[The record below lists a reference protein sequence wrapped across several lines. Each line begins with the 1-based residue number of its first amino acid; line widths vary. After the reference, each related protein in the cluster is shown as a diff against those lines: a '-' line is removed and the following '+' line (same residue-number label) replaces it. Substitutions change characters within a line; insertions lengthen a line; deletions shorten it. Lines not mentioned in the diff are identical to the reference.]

1 MSIKINS
8 NTNSIEVND
17 VPVAIP
23 TGGGSIVT
31 TNDTGTVDTAMI
43 ADSAI
48 HTVKLADSNI
58 TTDKIADANITPSKL
73 NGAQTGT
80 APAFVV
86 RAWLYYNGVTNAIVG
101 SGNVSSVTDN
111 GNGNYTVNFTTALP
125 NATYSAVATGYR
137 QTSFTNSGTQTSN
150 FTTSSYIIFHVENG
164 TNVDTSVIATVVVG

>member
-86 RAWLYYNGVTNAIVG
+86 RAWIYYNGVTNTIVG
-101 SGNVSSVTDN
+101 SGNVSN
-111 GNGNYTVNFTTALP
+111 
-125 NATYSAVATGYR
+125 YSAVVTGYR
-137 QTSFTNSGTQTSN
+137 QSSFTNSGTQTSGYS
-150 FTTSSYIIFHVENG
+150 TSSYNLFHVESG
-164 TNVDTSVIATVVVG
+164 TNTDTTVIASLVVG